1 MALASF
7 SNIPWFGGALVPL
20 YSNCPF
26 KPQLFSVP
34 QDRQIYS
41 VPSTVLPAAIHS
53 IGSRVLVISIDRY
66 RLGVSIQAVSSGS
79 S

>member
-7 SNIPWFGGALVPL
+7 SNIPWFGGGLVPL

-34 QDRQIYS
+34 QDRQFS

-66 RLGVSIQAVSSGS
+66 RLGVSIQAVSSRS